1 MMIAAQPKAT
11 HKPMM
16 RAVVCES
23 VIESAMLPSTEVSHE
38 PANGSS
44 PRTSKDTLL
53 VQLFR
58 DCRRLR
64 TGTNSSSGLISA
76 VERLIDVSGCLIAR
90 NIGRVNIDRRATA
103 IDLRAKFSGV
113 IARIEVA

>member
-44 PRTSKDTLL
+44 PRTRNNPL
-53 VQLFR
+53 VQLLR
-58 DCRRLR
+58 ACRRLR
-64 TGTNSSSGLISA
+64 TGANSSSGLISA
-76 VERLIDVSGCLIAR
+76 VERLIDISGGLIAR
-90 NIGRVNIDRRATA
+90 NIRRVNIDRRATA
-103 IDLRAKFSGV
+103 IDLRAKFGGV
-113 IARIEVA
+113 VARVEIA